1 MPPDLNYDFS
11 PYRLSLKRDPFTFAV
26 YRDEELL
33 LTSAPQRDAVTDW
46 RLERNS
52 VEIDFRS
59 ARLIITIQPRAIDC
73 RWHSASQSLQ
83 CAFSIREAWWYGQGQ
98 LVHQLWPLNR
108 LMLQAGELITADNG
122 PTGLLGIQTPAW
134 LSSNGVALL
143 ARSPVSVSFNRPPD
157 SYPVHSWNLGTPP
170 PFDQRPYA
178 DPGGV
183 GDARLTLTGDDLHY
197 EILLADDLPAVYQ
210 ALIDRLGHPGALPPA
225 GLFARPTWT
234 TWARYKANISQA
246 IVLRFAYE
254 VIEHGYPYH
263 ALEIDARWQTQY
275 GDLEFDPDRF
285 PAPGAMIDQLHALGF
300 KVTAWVMPFLDPQ
313 SAAFAEA
320 AAKHY
325 LVRHSSGE
333 PYLGKWWDGHGSLLD
348 VTNPDALDWL
358 LTRLRALQASTGLDG
373 FKFDAGEAI
382 FLPEDAMW
390 LGRAQGFAPTRNDY
404 THHYIDFVARNFTLT
419 EVRSGWFNQS
429 APIFFRQWDKTSDWS
444 FANGLRS
451 VLTGLLS
458 LSLTGYPFV
467 LPDMIGGNT
476 YHETPDA
483 ELMIRWTQLN
493 ALLPALQ
500 FSLAPWDFGEDC
512 TRLCRRY
519 AELHTDFAPEILRLA
534 EETTRSGQPIVRP
547 IFWLAPRDERALLC
561 DDEFLL
567 GNDILVAPVVQA
579 GQRARDVYLPP
590 GTWRTHEDNRTF
602 DGPIVLKDYS
612 APLET
617 LPIFQRLTPSP

>member
-1 MPPDLNYDFS
+1 MSSNLNYDFS
-11 PYRLSLKRDPFTFAV
+11 PYRLSLQRDPFTFAI
-26 YRDEELL
+26 YRDETLL
-33 LTSAPQRDAVTDW
+33 LTSAPHRDAVTDW
-46 RLERNS
+46 RLEGDT

-59 ARLIITIQPRAIDC
+59 ARLIITIQPRSITC
-73 RWHSASQSLQ
+73 RWHSASQILQ
-83 CAFSIREAWWYGQGQ
+83 IAFSIRQAWWYGQGQ

-143 ARSPVSVSFNRPPD
+143 ARSPVSISFNRPPD
-157 SYPVHSWNLGTPP
+157 SYPVHPWNLMTPP
-170 PFDQRPYA
+170 PFDQRPFA
-178 DPGGV
+178 DPGDV
-183 GDARLTLTGDDLHY
+183 GDALLTLTGQDLHY
-197 EILLADDLPAVYQ
+197 EILLADDLPTVYQ
-210 ALIDRLGHPGALPPA
+210 ALVDQLGHPSSMPPA
-225 GLFARPTWT
+225 ELFARPTWT
-234 TWARYKANISQA
+234 TWARYKSDISQA
-246 IVLRFAYE
+246 IVLRFAHE
-254 VIEHGYPYH
+254 VIDHGYPYH

-285 PAPGAMIDQLHALGF
+285 PEPRAMIDQLHTLGF

-320 AAKHY
+320 TANHY
-325 LVRHSSGE
+325 LVRNSHGE
-333 PYLGKWWDGHGSLLD
+333 PYLGKWWDGHGGLLD
-348 VTNPDALDWL
+348 ATNPAALDWL
-358 LTRLRALQASTGLDG
+358 LTRLHALQASTGLDG

-390 LGRAQGFAPTRNDY
+390 LGCSQGFAPTRNDY
-404 THHYIDFVARNFTLT
+404 THHYIDFVAKNFALT

-444 FANGLRS
+444 YANGLRS
-451 VLTGLLS
+451 VIPGLLS

-467 LPDMIGGNT
+467 LPDMIGGNA
-476 YHETPDA
+476 YHETPNA
-483 ELMIRWTQLN
+483 ELMIRWTQLS

-500 FSLAPWDFGEDC
+500 FSIAPWDFGEEC
-512 TRLCRRY
+512 HALCRRY
-519 AELHTDFAPEILRLA
+519 AELHTEFAPEILRLA
-534 EETTRSGQPIVRP
+534 EEAARSGVPIVRP

-567 GNDILVAPVVQA
+567 GNDVLVAPVVQR

-590 GTWRTHEDNRTF
+590 GTWRAREDNRTF
-602 DGPIVLKDYS
+602 DGPIVLTDHP
-612 APLET
+612 APLEA
-617 LPIFQRLTPSP
+617 LPIFHRLTP